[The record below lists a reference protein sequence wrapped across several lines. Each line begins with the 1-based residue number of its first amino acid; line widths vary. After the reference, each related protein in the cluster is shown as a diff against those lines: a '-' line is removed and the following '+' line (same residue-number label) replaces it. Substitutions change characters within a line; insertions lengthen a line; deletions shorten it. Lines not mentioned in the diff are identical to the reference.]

1 MKTDI
6 DRLKRR
12 VKLRDLDTFAAV
24 AATGGMRRAAEK
36 LHLSQPAV
44 SKAVAGLESAL
55 GVTLLDRSRQGIQ
68 VTESGQAPLKRAAAI
83 FDELEQGARELDRL
97 ADPYGG
103 EISFACAET
112 LNGGIVSAAME
123 RMSRRYPGVAF
134 SVDSG
139 DTPVLMS
146 NFLEGRVSD
155 FVITRPY
162 GAVIDPAVHAEPLFR
177 EKLRVVVGRNSRWAQ
192 RRKMELAELA
202 GEPWILSRNEATG
215 DSPVVEAF
223 RLAGVPLPRHTVLTG
238 SLNVRHSLLATG
250 RFVTVMPHSFLRF
263 GATQALKALPIPLGQ
278 WSMPTMILTLAS
290 RSLSPAAHTFLQVV
304 RELARE
310 LA

>member
-1 MKTDI
+1 MRSDTE
-6 DRLKRR
+6 RLKRR
-12 VKLRDLDTFAAV
+12 VKLRDLDTFAVVV
-24 AATGGMRRAAEK
+24 ASGGMRKAAEK
-36 LHLSQPAV
+36 LHLSQPSV
-44 SKAVAGLESAL
+44 SKAIAELESAL

-68 VTESGQAPLKRAAAI
+68 VTDFGRSLLKRAEAI
-83 FDELEQGARELDRL
+83 FDELEQGARELDQL
-97 ADPYGG
+97 ADPYSG
-103 EISFACAET
+103 EINFACAET
-112 LNGGIVSAAME
+112 VNGGIVSAAME
-123 RMSRRYPGVAF
+123 RMSKRYPGVAF

-146 NFLEGRVSD
+146 RFLEGRVSD

-162 GAVIDPAVHAEPLFR
+162 GAVIDPAVRAEPLFR
-177 EKLRVVVGRNSRWAQ
+177 EKLQVVVGRNSRWAQ
-192 RRKMELAELA
+192 RRKMELGELA
-202 GEPWILSRNEATG
+202 GESWILSRNEATG

-263 GATQALKALPIPLGQ
+263 GATEALKVLPIPLGQ

-290 RSLSPAAHTFLQVV
+290 RSLSPAAQTFLQAV